1 MYHIIYSR
9 KENSVI
15 LPAILPLHYSCK
27 NGCFVIKRIY
37 FVTPFAHDHNMV
49 VRNISTTLVFIEQKP
64 FQWTFRRGEGYFV
77 ETLLHRQNERTGF
90 IGSSKSPNDGAIRSE
105 ICLITWSSCLT
116 SDWFDLDWISG
127 LWLDLDHFDCAG
139 NQISLHWQCQYSE
152 KKKLG

>member
-1 MYHIIYSR
+1 M
-9 KENSVI
+9 KVQ
-15 LPAILPLHYSCK
+15 LFCLLFCK
-27 NGCFVIKRIY
+27 NIILVKTVVIKKIY
-37 FVTPFAHDHNMV
+37 FVTPFAHDHNTW
-49 VRNISTTLVFIEQKP
+49 VRNKSTTFVFIEQKP
-64 FQWTFRRGEGYFV
+64 FQWTFRSGEGYFV

-139 NQISLHWQCQYSE
+139 NQISFHWQCQYSE
-152 KKKLG
+152 KKTRIRLARA